1 MPLRNGLGFNQSREV
16 SLRDGKCFGHESTS
30 RGKITSPPVEHV
42 NSRAVTNVLAPR
54 QVGGNKS
61 ERNSTSSGFQVT
73 ALLALSEG
81 AQFLSNGLLYVTER
95 LRLGPHGATSLVVR
109 LLVTTPGVKNMTGE

>member
-1 MPLRNGLGFNQSREV
+1 MHLFYKIKNRRLTF
-16 SLRDGKCFGHESTS
+16 SLK
-30 RGKITSPPVEHV
+30 
-42 NSRAVTNVLAPR
+42 
-54 QVGGNKS
+54 
-61 ERNSTSSGFQVT
+61 VT

-109 LLVTTPGVKNMTGE
+109 ILVTTPGLKNMTGES

>member
-1 MPLRNGLGFNQSREV
+1 MTIAVILTTISIILIM
-16 SLRDGKCFGHESTS
+16 T
-30 RGKITSPPVEHV
+30 ISP
-42 NSRAVTNVLAPR
+42 NIL
-54 QVGGNKS
+54 
-61 ERNSTSSGFQVT
+61 QVT

-109 LLVTTPGVKNMTGE
+109 ILVTTAGLKNMTGNGVY

>member
-1 MPLRNGLGFNQSREV
+1 M
-16 SLRDGKCFGHESTS
+16 
-30 RGKITSPPVEHV
+30 
-42 NSRAVTNVLAPR
+42 
-54 QVGGNKS
+54 
-61 ERNSTSSGFQVT
+61 T

-109 LLVTTPGVKNMTGE
+109 ILVTTPGLKNMTGKAAFNSANNRYSTFVLIVVMY